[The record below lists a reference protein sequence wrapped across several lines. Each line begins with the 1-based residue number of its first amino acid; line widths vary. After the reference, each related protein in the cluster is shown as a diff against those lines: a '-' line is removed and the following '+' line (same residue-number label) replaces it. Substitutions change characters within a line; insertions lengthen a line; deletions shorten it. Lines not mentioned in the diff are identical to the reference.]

1 MHKNF
6 LMYTLTVLLP
16 RIMKIH
22 STSQYSYLN
31 QVAYSRSKK
40 LHSLSKYLLRAYYI
54 KGVILDLGGKY
65 MRLAIAILGHDFF
78 DNLNI

>member
-1 MHKNF
+1 MHTNF
-6 LMYTLTVLLP
+6 LMYTLTALLP

-31 QVAYSRSKK
+31 LVAYSRIKK

-65 MRLAIAILGHDFF
+65 MLLAISILGHDFF